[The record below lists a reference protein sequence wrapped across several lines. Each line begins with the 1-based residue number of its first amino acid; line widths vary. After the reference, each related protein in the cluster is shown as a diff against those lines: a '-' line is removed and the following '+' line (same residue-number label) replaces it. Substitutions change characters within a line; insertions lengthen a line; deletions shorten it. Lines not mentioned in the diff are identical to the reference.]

1 MKFINDTLSFLG
13 LMVDEN
19 APDIVNFSLFYLIVL
34 CFILINIINISIYL
48 LTIYILSN
56 PKILSYIP
64 EEYSNIH
71 KLLQFYKNIR
81 VLYIIYEVI
90 LLLISLIILISLSY
104 GIVSFYIH
112 IK

>member
-1 MKFINDTLSFLG
+1 MLFNKEIRRIKIENLFIKYKNLYSF
-13 LMVDEN
+13 
-19 APDIVNFSLFYLIVL
+19 IYS
-34 CFILINIINISIYL
+34 ILINIINISIYL